1 MRKNPAL
8 SEEIEHK
15 VRVACG
21 LEFDDEPTGEAV
33 DPSELGEG
41 IVGDTNAGSS
51 APDVE

>member
-1 MRKNPAL
+1 MKRFVIL
-8 SEEIEHK
+8 LDGFL
-15 VRVACG
+15 RVACG